1 MYYLSRSYL
10 KGEITH
16 SYPQSYLN
24 MGKMSIN
31 IKIILKKDKSSPY
44 EKNISGEKW
53 VVLDGY
59 Y

>member
-1 MYYLSRSYL
+1 
-10 KGEITH
+10 
-16 SYPQSYLN
+16 